1 MALDDLSLDCQR
13 KLVNL
18 FHCVRIMDK
27 KIKVKGYDLD
37 AQVVGKHAA
46 GAPEISIKGSSIDFG
61 AQPEK
66 VVELLKVLG
75 LPEDVSVEVRV
86 TTASTIV
93 E

>member
-1 MALDDLSLDCQR
+1 MALDDLPINCQAEFVQTI
-13 KLVNL
+13 LL
-18 FHCVRIMDK
+18 CAIMDK

-37 AQVVGKHAA
+37 AQVVGKYAA
-46 GAPEISIKGSSIDFG
+46 SAPEISIKGSSIDFG

-75 LPEDVSVEVRV
+75 LPDDVSVEVRV

>member
-1 MALDDLSLDCQR
+1 
-13 KLVNL
+13 
-18 FHCVRIMDK
+18 MDK